1 MFLAAELQ
9 NALRKIGRDDI
20 VHRLNKNDLDSEAD
34 SLRYTD
40 SSNLKGSTYSSK
52 ISVDPD
58 FDKYE
63 PHSKF
68 TRNNILLN
76 I

>member
-1 MFLAAELQ
+1 MQ
-9 NALRKIGRDDI
+9 SALRRIGRDDI

-40 SSNLKGSTYSSK
+40 FSNLKGSNYSSK

-58 FDKYE
+58 FEKHE
-63 PHSKF
+63 PQSK
-68 TRNNILLN
+68 LLTT
-76 I
+76 ISSI